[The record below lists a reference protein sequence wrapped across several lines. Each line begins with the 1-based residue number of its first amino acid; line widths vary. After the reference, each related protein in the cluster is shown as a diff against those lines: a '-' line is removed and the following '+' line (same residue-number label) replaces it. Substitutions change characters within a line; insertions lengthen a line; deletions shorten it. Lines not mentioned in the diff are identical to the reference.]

1 MKKNDYKFRLVY
13 HLDTGEVKEKNF
25 LAYEEMIGYLG
36 FIVMISQQ
44 VQVLYK
50 VGGEWS
56 IVRKIDITRP
66 TL

>member
-13 HLDTGEVKEKNF
+13 HLDTNEVKEKNF
-25 LAYEEMIGYLG
+25 LTYGEMIEYLG
-36 FIVMISQQ
+36 FIVMISQTIQ
-44 VQVLYK
+44 VFYK